1 MEGAALC
8 TLCGLGAPRDS
19 WVWIGML
26 LLTYR
31 NAKNRRQKN
40 RPSSLPAR
48 RPDPGRFP
56 AGLAARHQC
65 SSGLGRARGAPF
77 WPLPFGAHASPIP
90 GWHFRTLLQRRLR
103 PPLSCGP
110 SRCRC
115 GLALD
120 PYGDPH
126 APPQACSVHV
136 PRPSNVPSPASAARA
151 GPSLVSPLGRTGQV
165 RHASDATP
173 HALPSASGN
182 KPILARAAAT
192 SLSWGQIGVIGAT
205 KLPTSSA
212 PCCTPAP
219 ALRRHSFARGQFRP
233 TCIVGP
239 ACLGRDSPRAP
250 CRGRDRRRRGAP
262 AVRRPGRRPLARKAR
277 TVASRGERRGCT

>member
-1 MEGAALC
+1 
-8 TLCGLGAPRDS
+8 
-19 WVWIGML
+19 ML

-77 WPLPFGAHASPIP
+77 WPLPFGARASPIP

-120 PYGDPH
+120 PYGDH
-126 APPQACSVHV
+126 
-136 PRPSNVPSPASAARA
+136 RAARA
-151 GPSLVSPLGRTGQV
+151 TTGVLPARAAPIERAVARICREGGAPVAVNVPFSRMNLSVPPVRSKSSQMICRSHTWLSWQWTPSSLVSPLGRTGTT
-165 RHASDATP
+165 R
-173 HALPSASGN
+173 
-182 KPILARAAAT
+182 
-192 SLSWGQIGVIGAT
+192 
-205 KLPTSSA
+205 
-212 PCCTPAP
+212 
-219 ALRRHSFARGQFRP
+219 LRRDPAHPSQRKREQTYPEFSCSRR
-233 TCIVGP
+233 CHLVILGP
-239 ACLGRDSPRAP
+239 
-250 CRGRDRRRRGAP
+250 
-262 AVRRPGRRPLARKAR
+262 K
-277 TVASRGERRGCT
+277 